1 MNMQTFKVLPMKTF
15 NIFFIIVLFVL
26 VGCKDDK
33 YIYEVNKV
41 DILPNNADKNKEKT
55 NEQYLNIVYANLYQK
70 ALSPDKLV
78 DLSNVIQ
85 SIGDKQVAHEIII
98 SKMMNDPDIK
108 LPPLS
113 EMKADPEKFIINTYK
128 RFFVREPTQAEKAFF
143 LNFIK
148 SHPNITPE
156 HIYFAFATSAEYD
169 YY

>member
-1 MNMQTFKVLPMKTF
+1 M
-15 NIFFIIVLFVL
+15 
-26 VGCKDDK
+26 
-33 YIYEVNKV
+33 
-41 DILPNNADKNKEKT
+41 DKNKEKT
-55 NEQYLNIVYANLYQK
+55 NEQYLNIVYANLYQQ

-98 SKMMNDPDIK
+98 SKMMNDPNIK

>member
-1 MNMQTFKVLPMKTF
+1 
-15 NIFFIIVLFVL
+15 
-26 VGCKDDK
+26 
-33 YIYEVNKV
+33 
-41 DILPNNADKNKEKT
+41 
-55 NEQYLNIVYANLYQK
+55 
-70 ALSPDKLV
+70 
-78 DLSNVIQ
+78 
-85 SIGDKQVAHEIII
+85 
-98 SKMMNDPDIK
+98 MMNDPDIK